1 MLLQLPRF
9 TCNLDFSFA
18 PRRAAREKKIYENF
32 FLYNKSGTSSVIF
45 NSGII
50 NTRDANIPCEYYG
63 SPC

>member
-1 MLLQLPRF
+1 MLLQPPRF

-18 PRRAAREKKIYENF
+18 PRRAAREKKFMRIF

-50 NTRDANIPCEYYG
+50 NTREF
-63 SPC
+63 SM